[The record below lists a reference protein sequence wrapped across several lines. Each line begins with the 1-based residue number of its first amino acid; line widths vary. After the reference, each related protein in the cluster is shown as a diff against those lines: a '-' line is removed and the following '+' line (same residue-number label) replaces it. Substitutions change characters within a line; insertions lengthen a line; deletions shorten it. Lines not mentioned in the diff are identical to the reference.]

1 MYLFL
6 RRLRIPTINLIINRR
21 NLSQMPN
28 AVRKVNLESC
38 LVEDGIYAIED
49 LCIDYFK
56 KCDFSSDY
64 KLDDVCTAGL
74 VKLFCGYF
82 KGKYG
87 IIEIEGVGLY
97 PGELEDIQNN
107 LIGTLQEKVKSIPR
121 QQGLEIF
128 NFETSTGRVVLRF
141 YACRSNREKFSERED
156 IIRSVYQLAPALEFV
171 ANYLIRRTVGK

>member
-1 MYLFL
+1 
-6 RRLRIPTINLIINRR
+6 
-21 NLSQMPN
+21 MPN
-28 AVRKVNLESC
+28 TGRKMNLESC
-38 LVEDGIYAIED
+38 LVEYGVHAIED
-49 LCIDYFK
+49 LCINYFK
-56 KCDFSSDY
+56 KCDFTADY
-64 KLDDVCTAGL
+64 KLDEVCSSGL

-121 QQGLEIF
+121 QQGLELF
-128 NFETSTGRVVLRF
+128 NFETSPGRVVLRF
-141 YACRSNREKFSERED
+141 YACRTNRERFTEEDD
-156 IIRSVYQLAPALEFV
+156 IIRSVYQIAPALEFV

>member
-1 MYLFL
+1 M
-6 RRLRIPTINLIINRR
+6 NLNKAP
-21 NLSQMPN
+21 QMPN

-38 LVEDGIYAIED
+38 LVEDGVHAIED

-56 KCDFSSDY
+56 KCDFGADY
-64 KLDDVCTAGL
+64 KIDAVCTSGL

-107 LIGTLQEKVKSIPR
+107 LIGTLQEKVKAIPR
-121 QQGLEIF
+121 QQGLELF
-128 NFETSTGRVVLRF
+128 NFEISPGRVVLRF
-141 YACRSNREKFSERED
+141 YACRTNRKRFSEGED
-156 IIRSVYQLAPALEFV
+156 IIRSVYQIAPALEFV